1 MPEQPNTSGSPTR
14 LALPLL
20 LLLLV
25 VAAFCSPMFYTP
37 GGFTSG
43 DTYRSHDWFIAATH
57 DAITRDTVL
66 NHGQLPLRSH
76 LVGGGYPVIGHPS
89 DGSYSP
95 FILTSLLL
103 GERTGLKL
111 NLIICLLLGGLGVLL
126 FSRDILR
133 VPGRGPLFA
142 ALAFVVAG
150 WHPSRT
156 LVGYYEATFYLLFPM
171 MLYLTLLAGRAYRHL
186 LLAVALSCACLMQV
200 LGGAAAFGLWAGTHL
215 LCGLRLPEQGS
226 PRRVR
231 AMAMLTAVLGLAVL
245 LGAVKFVPAMD
256 LMGRGTMDRLPGKL
270 LRALPSGSL
279 EQAAYKRTFNYYTSY
294 RSPAITG
301 HLDFFYSSPGTLL
314 ESLVTPV
321 ALENRYE
328 LGEGGDL
335 RAMQP
340 EYPNINVGYLV
351 LGLGLLGLLLRL
363 PGMRSSAVALLLFTL
378 INFGWHAPVDLFRLL
393 AYLPLVNEMAR
404 PIQYFNFF
412 IYVELVL
419 LAGAGFAWMEARL
432 HRGWQRAA
440 LLGACLAA
448 LVPSAL
454 DNAARYR
461 HAFRLPMPDVATAS
475 VFHQVKLDNDLLR
488 EQHAEGYG
496 NTYLNVL
503 RGVGSIV
510 WDSNIKMPENAV
522 PSHIVDEHGLI
533 RDNPEYRGEAWFL
546 EPGNRVGKVIVTP
559 NRLEVEVKAG
569 AAGVLYINQNHHDAW
584 SVEQGGKLLAE
595 GAEPRGIAGE
605 LLGESGLLRV
615 SCPAGAGVVV
625 LTYAPAPFYTG
636 LGITLFTL
644 ALLLLVGRYGR
655 RWWRP
660 TGGAK

>member
-1 MPEQPNTSGSPTR
+1 MPEPTHSSGTPTR
-14 LALPLL
+14 YALPLL
-20 LLLLV
+20 LVV

-57 DAITRDTVL
+57 DAMARDTVL

-111 NLIICLLLGGLGVLL
+111 NLILCLFLGGLGVFFL
-126 FSRDILR
+126 SRDILR
-133 VPGRGPLFA
+133 IPGRGPLLA
-142 ALAFVVAG
+142 ALAFVLAG

-156 LVGYYEATFYLLFPM
+156 LVGYYEATFYLLFPL
-171 MLYLTLLAGRAYRHL
+171 MLHLILLAGRAYRHL
-186 LLAVALSCACLMQV
+186 VLAVALSCACLMQV
-200 LGGAAAFGLWAGTHL
+200 LGGAAAFGLWAATHL
-215 LCGLRLPEQGS
+215 LVGLRRPEHREPG
-226 PRRVR
+226 RVR
-231 AMAMLTAVLGLAVL
+231 ALAMLTLVLGLAVL

-256 LMGRGTMDRLPGKL
+256 LMGRGTMDRMPEKL

-279 EQAAYKRTFNYYTSY
+279 DQAVYKRTFNYYTTY
-294 RSPAITG
+294 RSPAVTG
-301 HLDFFYSSPGTLL
+301 HLDFFYSSPGALL

-321 ALENRYE
+321 ALDNSYE
-328 LGEGGDL
+328 LREEGDL
-335 RAMQP
+335 RVMQP
-340 EYPNINVGYLV
+340 EYPYINVGYLV

-363 PGMRSSAVALLLFTL
+363 PATRSSAVALLLFVL

-419 LAGAGFAWMEARL
+419 LAGAGFAWLEARL
-432 HRGWQRAA
+432 RPGWRQAA
-440 LLGACLAA
+440 LLLLCLGA

-461 HAFRLPMPDVATAS
+461 QAFRLPMPEVARAAA
-475 VFHQVKLDNDLLR
+475 FHQVKLDNDYLR

-496 NTYLNVL
+496 NTYLNVR

-510 WDSNIKMPENAV
+510 WDSNIKMPENAR

-533 RDNPEYRGEAWFL
+533 RVNPLYRGEAWFN
-546 EPGNRVGKVIVTP
+546 EPGNVVGRVNITP
-559 NRLEVEVKAG
+559 NRLEVQVKAK
-569 AAGVLYINQNHHDAW
+569 APGVLYINQNHDDAW
-584 SVEQGGKLLAE
+584 TVARGGTLLAE
-595 GAEPRGIAGE
+595 GAEPRGVASE
-605 LLGESGLLRV
+605 VLGESGLLRV
-615 SCPAGAGVVV
+615 RVPAGGGLVV
-625 LTYAPAPFYTG
+625 LTYAPAPFYAG
-636 LGITLFTL
+636 LAISLITLA
-644 ALLLLVGRYGR
+644 ALLLLGRFRR
-655 RWWRP
+655 RWWH
-660 TGGAK
+660 TGGGDK